1 MEKINGPEKKKKYGK
16 DKSSDVR
23 CIFGWLQNV

>member
-1 MEKINGPEKKKKYGK
+1 MEKINGPEKKENGK